1 MNEIVKY
8 DNYINNLRFKGFTT
22 TDFNF
27 LMVLCNKLR
36 DKDTTE
42 IIISF
47 DELRKKTGYSQH
59 TTKQFVS
66 DLMRMNDKLMK
77 MSCILEKDGTIFQ
90 FVLFPTFATDTIN
103 KRLIVAVN
111 HRFKFILNDIT
122 KNFTRF
128 ELHEFVQLESKYT
141 KSLYRLLK
149 QYRNTGRYEVS
160 NERFREIMDIP
171 KSYTNR
177 DVMSKVIITSLND
190 LKNCFQN
197 LKCESQYARKRG
209 KPVTG
214 YIFSFTPESR
224 NNQVDHSTKANNN
237 IPEKNKKSPS
247 RYSSFSQRV
256 YDYEELEKV
265 LLNQT
270 IAETVDSDQ
279 LEK

>member
-8 DNYINNLRFKGFTT
+8 DNYMNDLKFKGFTA

-27 LMVLCNKLR
+27 LMILCNKLR

-47 DELRKKTGYSQH
+47 DELREKTGYSQH
-59 TTKQFVS
+59 PIKQFVS

-77 MSCILEKDGTIFQ
+77 MSCVLDKDGTIFQ

-128 ELHEFVQLESKYT
+128 ELKEFVSLDSKYT

-149 QYRNTGRYEVS
+149 QYRSTGKYEI
-160 NERFREIMDIP
+160 NIKKFRELMDIP
-171 KSYTNR
+171 NSYTNR
-177 DVMSKVIITSLND
+177 DVMSKIINVSMKELGSY
-190 LKNCFQN
+190 FQN
-197 LKCESQYARKRG
+197 LKCEPQYARKRG
-209 KPVTG
+209 RPVTG
-214 YIFSFTPESR
+214 YIFTFTPEIIQKSEAEPCK
-224 NNQVDHSTKANNN
+224 QK
-237 IPEKNKKSPS
+237 EKNTLVKN
-247 RYSSFSQRV
+247 RSSKTTAFHNFKQRT
-256 YDYEELEKV
+256 YDYDALERE
-265 LLNQT
+265 LLNR
-270 IAETVDSDQ
+270 
-279 LEK
+279 